1 MRATQTTT
9 YRSLQSFLD
18 RTSDRMQALQLQ
30 AATGKRINRPS
41 DDPTAIS
48 PVLSARTQI
57 MSSNRYI
64 ETIDSG
70 MDRINN
76 MDGYLDSIQNTL
88 VRLKEIGVATI
99 NSSLSPQD
107 MQTYADE
114 VHQLR
119 ETLLS
124 DGNAQVDG
132 KYMFAGFSEKT
143 SPFILN
149 TSYDPTLY
157 NPADPATYPVTYQG
171 DNGNLQFEIAPN
183 ERISLNITGSSL
195 FLGDNDNDG
204 VTDPGA
210 VNIFAL
216 LTTMEDVLR
225 ANNQATGWTV
235 PGVSA
240 TQTTAYSLGPPVQGE
255 IQQLDLS
262 GSTLTD
268 GQSLILNIDGT
279 DFTYTN
285 NTGAYLTGVD
295 LAAAVA
301 TDLAVT
307 NYTLTDAGGGIL
319 SIAQNPGSEAAI
331 ALTTTTVETP
341 ATTLQSLLEPI
352 ETAANQVRAQ
362 RSLKGNIG
370 KRLETARDHMEQI
383 KIDME
388 AFRSRFEDADILET
402 ITSLQQQQ
410 QSFEAALNVTG
421 KVSQLSILD
430 YI

>member
-18 RTSDRMQALQLQ
+18 RTSDRMQTLQLQ

-48 PVLSARTQI
+48 PMLSARTQI
-57 MSSNRYI
+57 MSSNRYV

-76 MDGYLDSIQNTL
+76 MDGYLDGMQNTL

-99 NSSLSPQD
+99 NGALSPED

-124 DGNAQVDG
+124 TGNAQVDG
-132 KYMFAGFSEKT
+132 KYLFAGFSEKT
-143 SPFILN
+143 QPFTVN
-149 TSYDPTLY
+149 PGYDASLY
-157 NPADPATYPVTYQG
+157 DPADPATYPVTYQG
-171 DNGNLQFEIAPN
+171 DSGNLQFEIAPN
-183 ERISLNITGSSL
+183 ELIGLNISGSAL
-195 FLGDNDNDG
+195 FLGDSDSDG
-204 VTDPGA
+204 VTDPGS
-210 VNIFAL
+210 VDIFAL
-216 LTTMEDVLR
+216 ITTMEDVLR
-225 ANNQATGWTV
+225 ANNQAVATTM
-235 PGVSA
+235 PGPTA
-240 TQTTAYSLGPPVQGE
+240 TTTIPYAAGPPATAEVQA
-255 IQQLDLS
+255 LDLATT
-262 GSTLTD
+262 TLTA
-268 GQSLILNIDGT
+268 GQSLVLNIDGT

-285 NTGAYLTGVD
+285 TSGAYQTGAD
-295 LAAAVA
+295 LAAAVTA
-301 TDLAVT
+301 DLAVA
-307 NYTLTDAGGGIL
+307 NYTLSDTGAGL
-319 SIAQNPGSEAAI
+319 VSITQNSGSESDIAPITSAI
-331 ALTTTTVETP
+331 DTP
-341 ATTLQSLLEPI
+341 APRLQALLDPLEK
-352 ETAANQVRAQ
+352 AANQVRAQ